1 MKQFI
6 VLLLI
11 LSSCGPGAKL
21 RRAEKLITKAEQ
33 LGAQWRVD
41 TTYQIIEVPVVHVE
55 LDTVVVT
62 EPNDTIYLEKDRLK
76 VEIIRRAD
84 TIRVAAECLPDTIK
98 VEVPVRIER
107 DIVAP
112 KPYWTWWKV
121 AGVSLI
127 LLIVGLVVGRLWRS

>member
-1 MKQFI
+1 MRYLI
-6 VLLLI
+6 LVLL

-21 RRAEKLITKAEQ
+21 RRAEKLIAKAEQ
-33 LGAQWRVD
+33 LGAQWRSD
-41 TTYQIIEVPVVHVE
+41 TTYQTIEVPVVHVE
-55 LDTVVVT
+55 LDTMVVT
-62 EPNDTIYLEKDRLK
+62 KPNDTIYLEKDRLT

-84 TIRVAAECLPDTIK
+84 TIRIAAECLPDTIK

-127 LLIVGLVVGRLWRS
+127 LLIVGMVVGRLWRS